1 VLTSSTKK
9 IIEEKR
15 KIIAPHATDGAGG
28 SITTRNESTAAADR
42 IPMRYKKYEVEET
55 EERESS
61 MRKRAVMKSTC
72 CLTLRKES
80 SPRFLTLKTSP
91 LQQKQRKIKG
101 IWGLMRGL

>member
-9 IIEEKR
+9 VMEEKR
-15 KIIAPHATDGAGG
+15 TILPPHATDGAGG
-28 SITTRNESTAAADR
+28 SIATGNESTAAADR
-42 IPMRYKKYEVEET
+42 IPTRYKKYEVEET
-55 EERESS
+55 EERGSS

-91 LQQKQRKIKG
+91 LQQKTKKR
-101 IWGLMRGL
+101 